1 MNPYDLRPQSTR
13 TYDPNSYASE
23 LYDRLQENIQTAKS
37 NLQAD
42 EELAAYYY
50 MASGGMI
57 GITSFGY
64 HNPYLI
70 IIYGVDEQMN
80 ECQVLTHAYSFQ
92 IVMKVLKVE
101 NQNQRKT
108 IGFIGDINKTSESGQ
123 EQEKEVTPD

>member
-1 MNPYDLRPQSTR
+1 MGIFEPMTPKV
-13 TYDPNSYASE
+13 YDPISYASN

-50 MASGGMI
+50 MASGGII
-57 GITSFGY
+57 GIKSFGY

-80 ECQVLTHAYSFQ
+80 KCQVLVHPYSFQ
-92 IVMKVLKVE
+92 IVLKVLKIE

-108 IGFIGDINKTSESGQ
+108 IGFIGDINRTSESGQ
-123 EQEKEVTPD
+123 EH

>member
-1 MNPYDLRPQSTR
+1 MGIFEVR
-13 TYDPNSYASE
+13 TPKVYDPNSYASE
-23 LYDRLQENIQTAKS
+23 LYDRLQENIETSKA

-50 MASGGMI
+50 TASGGII

-80 ECQVLTHAYSFQ
+80 ECKVLAHAYSFQ
-92 IVMKVLKVE
+92 IVLKVLKIE

-108 IGFIGDINKTSESGQ
+108 IGFIGDINRTSESG
-123 EQEKEVTPD
+123 